1 MFNLFIIF
9 FIKSYRW
16 TKIKTNLID
25 VVDAGNES
33 VRPFGGDSKL
43 RPIIDGSEPPI
54 E

>member
-1 MFNLFIIF
+1 LNPYIIEGGYEEVMDV
-9 FIKSYRW
+9 S
-16 TKIKTNLID
+16 KTNLID

-54 E
+54 V